1 MTFRRVASLDG
12 LWSGEMRGV
21 AVDGRRVLLVNLEDH
36 VHAYEDRCVHQG
48 VPLSEGRLQG
58 HLVKCRAHEWE
69 YDARAGRGVNPANAQ
84 LRTFATRIEGGEIL
98 VDVTQVLAERVGPG
112 GAERVGSGAER
123 EEPPAEARPDDWEC
137 VGPVLQAGPLA
148 DAVRAAILDLNGR
161 ARIVDRGAYVRVLV
175 PGRCVVRREAVER
188 RTGRPFRLPVDLEP
202 IMPSFKGALTVTEDE
217 AVWSAGEAARK

>member
-69 YDARAGRGVNPANAQ
+69 YDVCAGRGTNPSRTQ
-84 LRTFATRIEGGEIL
+84 LKAFATKVEDGEIL
-98 VDVTQVLAERVGPG
+98 VDVTQVLAERRGPDG
-112 GAERVGSGAER
+112 
-123 EEPPAEARPDDWEC
+123 EP
-137 VGPVLQAGPLA
+137 
-148 DAVRAAILDLNGR
+148 
-161 ARIVDRGAYVRVLV
+161 
-175 PGRCVVRREAVER
+175 RR
-188 RTGRPFRLPVDLEP
+188 
-202 IMPSFKGALTVTEDE
+202 
-217 AVWSAGEAARK
+217 